1 MRKRRFPWT
10 DSLERSLITSYARYR
25 ASLGARFHRVDWV
38 AIPGLPAPPEIC
50 RRRIASFK
58 HELTVR
64 KALMNL
70 CTLLATRYAKHLQ
83 QLKRE
88 QALDND
94 NVGISKGLVKSLA
107 EKSCS

>member
-50 RRRIASFK
+50 QE
-58 HELTVR
+58 EL
-64 KALMNL
+64 LLSSMN
-70 CTLLATRYAKHLQ
+70 
-83 QLKRE
+83 
-88 QALDND
+88 
-94 NVGISKGLVKSLA
+94 
-107 EKSCS
+107 

>member
-1 MRKRRFPWT
+1 
-10 DSLERSLITSYARYR
+10 
-25 ASLGARFHRVDWV
+25 LGARFHCVGWD
-38 AIPGLPAPPEIC
+38 AIPGLPAPLEIC
-50 RRRIASFK
+50 RKRIASFK

-70 CTLLATRYAKHLQ
+70 CISFATRYVKHLH

>member
-25 ASLGARFHRVDWV
+25 ASLGARFHRVDGV

-58 HELTVR
+58 HVLTVR

-88 QALDND
+88 HKHRSKRKRND
-94 NVGISKGLVKSLA
+94 TNA
-107 EKSCS
+107 DM